1 LVVNTPATARV
12 EHGARLKVLALTPYP
27 VESAGTRFRLVQ
39 LLPTLAAGGIDV
51 AVRPFVD
58 TATFRALYD
67 RSARGR
73 ATLGLLTGLCRRA
86 ADVALARK
94 AQVVLVLREAVIGGP
109 PVIER
114 LATQVGRCP
123 LVLDLD
129 DPTWVHYRSPTHG
142 RYGTMLKSPQKS
154 LTLIKRA
161 AIVTCG
167 SRHIAEFVQRQG
179 ATATLVPPV
188 ADMDTFRP
196 ADRSGEARPRMPVV
210 GWIGTHSTYPYLASL
225 LPTLAAVHREH
236 PFILRVVGAPR
247 PEAVPP
253 GLTIDWRDWCLDRE
267 PDDFA
272 SLDIGIYPLPSDDAW
287 AAGKSGLK
295 SVLYLA
301 SGVPFVA
308 SRVGAAAEIG
318 VPGTT
323 HLLATDDQDWRVHL
337 LRLLEDPALRASMG
351 RAGRAHAEASYSV
364 DAAAVPMA
372 DALREAAG

>member
-1 LVVNTPATARV
+1 MK
-12 EHGARLKVLALTPYP
+12 HDSRLTVLALTPYP

-39 LLPTLAAGGIDV
+39 LLPALAAGGIDV
-51 AVRPFVD
+51 VVRPFVD

-67 RSARGR
+67 RRARRR
-73 ATLGLLTGLCRRA
+73 AALGLLMGLCRRA
-86 ADVALARK
+86 GDVALARK

-129 DPTWVHYRSPTHG
+129 DPTWVNYSSPSHG
-142 RYGTMLKSPQKS
+142 RYGTMMKSPHKA
-154 LTLIKRA
+154 LVLIKRA
-161 AIVTCG
+161 AVVTCG
-167 SRHIAEFVQRQG
+167 SQHIAEFVKRQG
-179 ATATLVPPV
+179 AVATLVPPV
-188 ADMDTFRP
+188 ANMDIFRP
-196 ADRSGEARPRMPVV
+196 ADRSGETRSGMPVI
-210 GWIGTHSTYPYLASL
+210 GWIGTHSTYPYLASM
-225 LPTLAAVHREH
+225 LPVLAAVQREH
-236 PFILRVVGAPR
+236 PFILRIVGAPR
-247 PEAVPP
+247 PEVDPP
-253 GLTIDWRDWCLDRE
+253 GLTIEWRDWRLDRE

-287 AAGKSGLK
+287 ASGKSGLK

-323 HLLATDDQDWRVHL
+323 HFLATNDHDWRAHL
-337 LRLLEDPALRASMG
+337 LRLLEDPAQRAKMG
-351 RAGRAHAEASYSV
+351 RAGRAHAEASCSV
-364 DAAAVPMA
+364 DAAAVPLA